1 MIFHCLLE
9 PQLAGSDPLLI
20 FLPLALAGFATAL
33 IFGVQRIVELFPDVD
48 QRFQE
53 DQSISK
59 GANQ

>member
-9 PQLAGSDPLLI
+9 PQLASSESLLV

-33 IFGVQRIVELFPDVD
+33 IFGVHRIVELFPDDD
-48 QRFQE
+48 QSFQK

>member
-9 PQLAGSDPLLI
+9 PQLAGSDPFLV

-33 IFGVQRIVELFPDVD
+33 IFGVQRIVELVPDDD
-48 QRFQE
+48 QSFQE

-59 GANQ
+59 GAIQ

>member
-9 PQLAGSDPLLI
+9 PQLAGSDPLLVL
-20 FLPLALAGFATAL
+20 LPLALAGFATAL
-33 IFGVQRIVELFPDVD
+33 IFGVQRIVELFPDDD
-48 QRFQE
+48 QSFQE

>member
-9 PQLAGSDPLLI
+9 PQLADSDPLLV

-33 IFGVQRIVELFPDVD
+33 IFGVHRIVELFPDD
-48 QRFQE
+48 AQSFQE